1 MFAICV
7 SEFCVIYSTTASF
20 QSCSPMSAFQRKFY
34 KVFFNLTLLLEAQ
47 NWVTDHSNDFL
58 VDLGEFIAYHVS
70 SPLQML
76 MKMKKQTQAHSQSPL
91 ACRCLVV
98 LASSSFACAVIV
110 VIVVF
115 ARTEPGPLF
124 LRRNK

>member
-7 SEFCVIYSTTASF
+7 SEFCVIYSTPASF

-70 SPLQML
+70 SPLQMQ

-115 ARTEPGPLF
+115 VRTEPGPLF

>member
-1 MFAICV
+1 
-7 SEFCVIYSTTASF
+7 
-20 QSCSPMSAFQRKFY
+20 MSAFQRKFY

-47 NWVTDHSNDFL
+47 NWVTDHSSDFL
-58 VDLGEFIAYHVS
+58 VDLGEFIAYHIS
-70 SPLQML
+70 SPLQ

-115 ARTEPGPLF
+115 VRTEPGPLF

>member
-47 NWVTDHSNDFL
+47 NWVTNHPNDFL
-58 VDLGEFIAYHVS
+58 GDLGEFIAYHVS
-70 SPLQML
+70 SPLQMQ

-115 ARTEPGPLF
+115 VRTEPGPLF

>member
-58 VDLGEFIAYHVS
+58 VDLGEFIAYHIS
-70 SPLQML
+70 SPLQ

-115 ARTEPGPLF
+115 VRTEPGPLF

>member
-1 MFAICV
+1 M
-7 SEFCVIYSTTASF
+7 
-20 QSCSPMSAFQRKFY
+20 
-34 KVFFNLTLLLEAQ
+34 LEAQ
-47 NWVTDHSNDFL
+47 NWVTNHSNDFL

-70 SPLQML
+70 SPLQMQMQ

>member
-1 MFAICV
+1 
-7 SEFCVIYSTTASF
+7 
-20 QSCSPMSAFQRKFY
+20 MSAFQRKFY

-47 NWVTDHSNDFL
+47 NWVTNHSNDFL

-70 SPLQML
+70 SPLQMQ

-115 ARTEPGPLF
+115 VRTEPGPLF

>member
-115 ARTEPGPLF
+115 VRTEPGPLF

>member
-1 MFAICV
+1 M
-7 SEFCVIYSTTASF
+7 
-20 QSCSPMSAFQRKFY
+20 
-34 KVFFNLTLLLEAQ
+34 LEAQ
-47 NWVTDHSNDFL
+47 NWVTNHSNDFL
-58 VDLGEFIAYHVS
+58 GDLCELIAYHVS
-70 SPLQML
+70 SPLQMQ